1 MSILCNIICLDDTK
15 ERFLW
20 MSVLTG
26 IDILYT
32 GSQKVLNAPPGTAP
46 ISFSER
52 AWWGLYTPHMPA
64 SNRLRFSCK
73 VVLKLNSSTARR
85 YSTGGQSPCHSFW
98 IWVGSQTTGDVM
110 ASCQECKTFLSPA
123 DRNTAF
129 IFSYTYMHNSC
140 TLLCLIHFLSAG
152 ITTQV
157 QSLPSTHWGRAWLS
171 LLKRWDMLQSHIL
184 ILP

>member
-1 MSILCNIICLDDTK
+1 MCCDLCLQVQLPVSRRLCGFNGRSSSIHGRARFSLQFCQMQLKKEKALNVSLLCNIICLDDTK

-46 ISFSER
+46 ISFTER

-73 VVLKLNSSTARR
+73 VVLKLNLSTARR

-98 IWVGSQTTGDVM
+98 IWVGSQTTGDVT
-110 ASCQECKTFLSPA
+110 ASRQECKTFLEHW
-123 DRNTAF
+123 F
-129 IFSYTYMHNSC
+129 
-140 TLLCLIHFLSAG
+140 HF
-152 ITTQV
+152 
-157 QSLPSTHWGRAWLS
+157 
-171 LLKRWDMLQSHIL
+171 
-184 ILP
+184 